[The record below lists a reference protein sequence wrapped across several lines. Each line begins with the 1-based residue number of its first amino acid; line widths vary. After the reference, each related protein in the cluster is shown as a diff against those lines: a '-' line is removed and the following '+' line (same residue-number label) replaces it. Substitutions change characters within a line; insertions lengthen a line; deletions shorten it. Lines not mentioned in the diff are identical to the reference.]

1 MKKTIRLTNL
11 LKSDCGQCSSCCRT
25 IMVELTDSDIE
36 RLTKHTG
43 IPADKLVRLYSN
55 PQIDCEDESD
65 WIRLSYGKRALGLFK
80 RRNGDCM
87 FLQDD
92 KTCAAYE
99 ARPMTCRIF
108 PVCIVFDDNHEVVDL
123 EISGVI
129 KDNTI
134 KCKRIKGNGRSYK
147 SFMSSAIQ
155 LKNEQEIFEKKLN
168 EWNSLHSKGLKND
181 FLNFL
186 GFKTSKNGSR

>member
-1 MKKTIRLTNL
+1 
-11 LKSDCGQCSSCCRT
+11 
-25 IMVELTDSDIE
+25 MVELTDSDIE

-65 WIRLSYGKRALGLFK
+65 WIRLSYGKRALGLLK

-123 EISGVI
+123 EISDVI

-134 KCKRIKGNGRSYK
+134 KCKRTKGNGRSYK
-147 SFMSSAIQ
+147 SFMSTAIQ
-155 LKNEQEIFEKKLN
+155 LKNEHESFTKKIDK
-168 EWNSLHSKGLKND
+168 WNNLDCKGLKND
-181 FLNFL
+181 FLKFL
-186 GFKTSKNGSR
+186 GFRISDNGSR